1 MSEHRSKQCEVGI
14 KIDARPLCHSSLGRT
29 LGVASVGSRS
39 GSNHEEARGI
49 NHLDLGDQAELL
61 LDLQEDGVKGQ
72 LVGLLVESGQGGP
85 GLRQQAGVASGFLL
99 QRRTRDGRCDAQ
111 MQMCLLRQPQDV
123 QSPSQALQPCTLS
136 E

>member
-1 MSEHRSKQCEVGI
+1 M
-14 KIDARPLCHSSLGRT
+14 
-29 LGVASVGSRS
+29 ASVGSRS
-39 GSNHEEARGI
+39 GSNHEETRSI

-61 LDLQEDGVKGQ
+61 LDLQKDRVKGQ

-99 QRRTRDGRCDAQ
+99 RGGERTGGVTCRCK
-111 MQMCLLRQPQDV
+111 CTCVFLRQLHDI
-123 QSPSQALQPCTLS
+123 QSPSQALQPHTLS